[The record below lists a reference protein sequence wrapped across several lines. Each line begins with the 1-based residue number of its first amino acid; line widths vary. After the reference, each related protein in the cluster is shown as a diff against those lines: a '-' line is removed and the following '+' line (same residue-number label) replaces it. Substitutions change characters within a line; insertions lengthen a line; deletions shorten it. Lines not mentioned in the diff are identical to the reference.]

1 MSHPTRKTILFNSM
15 AISNE
20 KEAVSHLKWIADM
33 VAEKV
38 KETPQT
44 IVSCNTFNDTLTNLS
59 YLLLVLKEKAF
70 IDKESGKRLRR
81 IPLNVRAI
89 SAKNIYQKPTH
100 STVTF

>member
-1 MSHPTRKTILFNSM
+1 M
-15 AISNE
+15 ANPNE

-70 IDKESGKRLRR
+70 IDKESGKRTSFLGVKYHTKSWESRKYR
-81 IPLNVRAI
+81 
-89 SAKNIYQKPTH
+89 
-100 STVTF
+100 